1 MVPPTAKDLFQDSKD
16 LEDKQRQKEKELEAQ
31 APAKAVEML
40 ENLGM

>member
-16 LEDKQRQKEKELEAQ
+16 LEDKQRQKEKELEVQ